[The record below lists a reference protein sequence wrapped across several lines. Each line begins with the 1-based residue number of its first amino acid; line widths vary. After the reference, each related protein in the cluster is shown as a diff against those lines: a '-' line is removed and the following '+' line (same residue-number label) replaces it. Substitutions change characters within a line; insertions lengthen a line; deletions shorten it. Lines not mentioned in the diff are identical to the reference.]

1 MTQKIKLP
9 TASTLIMFVV
19 ILAAITTWILPAG
32 QYSKLSND
40 NNKAFVITSSGKTTS
55 LPFSQRTLDSLSI
68 KVSLSKFINGD
79 ISRPISVPGT
89 YQVEKSRPQGPIA
102 ILQAPVKGIVES
114 IDIVLVIMIIGGFMH
129 IFNGTGAMVKG
140 IAYLASRMKGRE
152 RLLIIVLTFIFS
164 FLGGS
169 YGMDVESIA
178 FYPILVP
185 LFIAAGYDVMVP
197 LAIIFGG
204 AAIGYISSFS
214 NPFST
219 IIASNTIGI
228 SWMQGFYERVL
239 YFVISTTLYT
249 WYILRYAGKVKKS
262 PQASL
267 VYQIDGITSQPI
279 EPILV
284 PENEELKL
292 TVKTKLL
299 LLLFLAT
306 FVSMI
311 VGIVFFGWWT
321 TEMSTL
327 FLSSAI
333 VVAIIERMGEKT
345 FVTEFTHGMASLLS
359 VAIIVGLARGVTI
372 ILNDGLISDTILF
385 HASNLVQHFHPALFI
400 LMMLLFYFF
409 FTIPVTSSSGMAVL
423 TMPIIGTLAIM
434 LNIPG
439 REIVNSYLFGIGI
452 MYLITPTGSIFPALG
467 MVNVSYKAW
476 LKFIMP
482 FVIVLLII
490 SAIFLIIGI
499 RF

>member
-1 MTQKIKLP
+1 MQKIKLP
-9 TASTLIMFVV
+9 SAATLIMFVV
-19 ILAAITTWILPAG
+19 ILAALTTWILPAG
-32 QYSKLSND
+32 QYTKLTND
-40 NNKAFVITSSGKTTS
+40 HNKAFVLTSTSGTAV
-55 LPFSQRTLDSLSI
+55 LPFKQQTLDSLSI
-68 KVSLSKFINGD
+68 KVDLSKFINGD

-89 YQVEKSRPQGPIA
+89 YQKEESKPQGPIA
-102 ILQAPVKGIVES
+102 TLQAPIKGIVES
-114 IDIVLVIMIIGGFMH
+114 IDIILFILIIGGFMH
-129 IFNGTGAMVKG
+129 IFNGTGAMVNG
-140 IAYLASRMKGRE
+140 IAFLAHRMQGRE
-152 RLLIIVLTFIFS
+152 KLLIVVLTFIFS

-204 AAIGYISSFS
+204 AAVGYISSFS

-228 SWMQGFYERVL
+228 SWMQGFYERLL
-239 YFVISTTLYT
+239 YFVISTSLFI
-249 WYILRYAGKVKKS
+249 WYVLRYAGKVKKS
-262 PQASL
+262 PKTSL
-267 VYQIDGITSQPI
+267 VFQVDGIVAPPL
-279 EPILV
+279 EPIV
-284 PENEELKL
+284 IKQGEEPKL
-292 TVKTKLL
+292 TAKTKLL
-299 LLLFLAT
+299 LLLFLTT
-306 FVSMI
+306 FVTMI

-327 FLSSAI
+327 FLSSAVI
-333 VVAIIERMGEKT
+333 VAIIERIGEKQ
-345 FVTEFTHGMASLLS
+345 FVIEFTHGMASLLS
-359 VAIIVGLARGVTI
+359 VAIIVGLARAVTI
-372 ILNDGLISDTILF
+372 ILNDGLVSDTILF
-385 HASNLVQHFHPALFI
+385 HAANLVQHFHPALFI

-423 TMPIIGTLAIM
+423 TMPIIGSLAIM

-439 REIVNSYLFGIGI
+439 REIVNSYLYGIGI

-482 FVIVLLII
+482 FVVILLII
-490 SAIFLIIGI
+490 SAVFLVIGI